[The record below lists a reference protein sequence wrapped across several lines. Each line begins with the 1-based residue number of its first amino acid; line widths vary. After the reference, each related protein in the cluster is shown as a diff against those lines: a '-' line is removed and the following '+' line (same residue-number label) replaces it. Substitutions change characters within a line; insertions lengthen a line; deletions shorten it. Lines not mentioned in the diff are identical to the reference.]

1 MYGEHTA
8 PVTADLLAIYLRDH
22 HAGATAGL
30 EVARRSARANR
41 GGELRVFLERLV
53 SEIEED
59 RRELERMMRELG
71 VKPSRGKD
79 TAALVAAKAG
89 RLKLN
94 GRLREYSPLSR
105 VLELEGLVIG
115 VTGKLALWRTLEA
128 CGRLDDSWRPVLERL
143 HERGEAQRAELERH
157 RAAAARLA
165 FG

>member
-1 MYGEHTA
+1 M
-8 PVTADLLAIYLRDH
+8 PADLLAIYLRDH

-30 EVARRSARANR
+30 EVAKRSRGSNR
-41 GGELRVFLERLV
+41 EGELAAFLDRFV
-53 SEIEED
+53 SELEED
-59 RRELERMMRELG
+59 RRELERMMHELG
-71 VKPSRGKD
+71 VRPSRGKD
-79 TAALVAAKAG
+79 AAAFVAAKAG

-105 VLELEGLVIG
+105 VLELEGLVMG
-115 VTGKLALWRTLEA
+115 VTGKLALWRTLES
-128 CGRLDDSWRPVLERL
+128 CGRLNASWTPVLKAL

>member
-1 MYGEHTA
+1 MA
-8 PVTADLLAIYLRDH
+8 ADLLAIYLRDH

-41 GGELRVFLERLV
+41 GGELGRFLERLV
-53 SEIEED
+53 VELEED
-59 RRELERMMRELG
+59 RRDLERIMGELG
-71 VKPSRGKD
+71 LRPSRGKD
-79 TAALVAAKAG
+79 AAALAAAKAG

-115 VTGKLALWRTLEA
+115 VTGKLALWRTLESS
-128 CGRLDDSWRPVLERL
+128 GRLPHSWTPELRRL

-157 RAAAARLA
+157 RSEAVRLA